1 MYVVMVLP
9 LSAAMVLGLFG
20 ARLGRGL
27 PPSIA
32 VPLLSLSAL
41 VTALASG
48 FVLAVAGFIVLA
60 QLPLVAAVGG
70 WSAAAV
76 RSGEPVPV
84 GVGVLAGLAVSIL
97 IGSALHRAVP
107 AGRDLADPAPAAP
120 GIGC

>member
-1 MYVVMVLP
+1 MVLP

-60 QLPLVAAVGG
+60 QLPLVAAVGVG
-70 WSAAAV
+70 
-76 RSGEPVPV
+76 RRPRCVPAS
-84 GVGVLAGLAVSIL
+84 LSP
-97 IGSALHRAVP
+97 SALACSP
-107 AGRDLADPAPAAP
+107 AWQCRS
-120 GIGC
+120 